1 MKGYYGLWYILRT
14 GVLISLSLL
23 LLTFPVSA
31 GLQISGSILQKDVLP
46 DDTIQHVMTV
56 TLINEKAPM
65 DVSLEVGGLGTTLDG
80 RPRLIPGGEDTS
92 PYSAR
97 QFITLDKTALTL
109 DPNKPQTVIAIIK
122 IPQNVGVGGRYAMI
136 HIYTA
141 PTEGTVSLVTAV
153 DVPVVLTIKGT
164 EQINTGNITSVNFK
178 ESAGSGQPAIISV
191 TLKNTGNIHFDN
203 AISSITLIDSSGT
216 SVFDGSSK
224 ASQAVAPL
232 NSIHLDTMIEK
243 ELIPGTY
250 TVTASAVLS
259 NGKILDTKSKR
270 IEIKKLYIPPFAE
283 VSIALSPQ
291 SPGTLAT
298 GDGSISIMFPQG
310 AVLDS
315 TKVTL
320 KPVALENVPAVPE
333 KATMG
338 STVFSVDGLTGLL
351 TQDATVRVKYSQE
364 DLNAAAGDPTKLIF
378 ARFDRGTN
386 TWSLLRPT
394 VDRNAGA
401 ISVNTIR
408 FSIWAVMGYEDQLP
422 QAVVAETA
430 APNYQG
436 FIVGIVVV
444 SIALIIIAYLYRRR

>member
-1 MKGYYGLWYILRT
+1 MKGYYGMWHILVA
-14 GVLISLSLL
+14 GVLISISLL
-23 LLTFPVSA
+23 FFIFPVSA
-31 GLQISGSILQKDVLP
+31 GLQISGSLLQKDVSP

-56 TLINEKAPM
+56 TLINETAPM
-65 DVSLEVGGLGTTLDG
+65 DVSLEVGGLGTTRDG
-80 RPRLIPGGEDTS
+80 RPKLIPGGEDTS
-92 PYSAR
+92 PYSAY
-97 QFITLDKTALTL
+97 QFITLDKNTLNL
-109 DPNKPQTVIAIIK
+109 DPNKPQTVTATIK
-122 IPQNVGVGGRYAMI
+122 IPKDVGAGGRYAMI
-136 HIYTA
+136 HIFTA
-141 PTEGTVSLVTAV
+141 PKGGTVALVTAV
-153 DVPVVLTIKGT
+153 DVPIVLTIAGT
-164 EQINTGNITSVNFK
+164 EQIITGKITSINFK

-203 AISSITLIDSSGT
+203 TISSITLIDSSGT
-216 SVFDGSSK
+216 SVFNGSSK

-320 KPVALENVPAVPE
+320 KPVALENVPASPE

-351 TQDATVRVKYSQE
+351 TQDATLRVKYSQE
-364 DLNAAAGDPTKLIF
+364 DLNAAAGDPAKLIF

-394 VDRNAGA
+394 LDRNAGM
-401 ISVNTIR
+401 ISINTNR
-408 FSIWAVMGYEDQLP
+408 FSIWAVMVYEDQLP
-422 QAVVAETA
+422 QAVVAETT
-430 APNYQG
+430 APNNQG
-436 FIVGIVVV
+436 FIVGIIVV

>member
-1 MKGYYGLWYILRT
+1 MKGNYGLWYILRT
-14 GVLISLSLL
+14 GMLISFSLL

-31 GLQISGSILQKDVLP
+31 GLQISGSILQKDVSP

-56 TLINEKAPM
+56 TLINEKAPA

-97 QFITLDKTALTL
+97 QFITLDKTTLTL
-109 DPNKPQTVIAIIK
+109 DPDKPQTVTATIK
-122 IPQNVGVGGRYAMI
+122 IPRDVGAGGRYAMI

-141 PTEGTVSLVTAV
+141 PKGGTVALVTAV

-164 EQINTGNITSVNFK
+164 GQIFSGNITFVDFK

-203 AISSITLIDSSGT
+203 AISTITLIDASGT
-216 SVFDGSSK
+216 SVFSGASK
-224 ASQAVAPL
+224 VSQAVAPL
-232 NSIHLDTMIEK
+232 NSIQLDTTIEK

-250 TVTASAVLS
+250 TVTASAALS
-259 NGKILDTKSKR
+259 NGKILDTKSER
-270 IEIKKLYIPPFAE
+270 IEIRKLYIPPFAE
-283 VSIALSPQ
+283 VSITLSPQ
-291 SPGTLAT
+291 SPGILAT
-298 GDGSISIMFPQG
+298 RDGSISIMFPQG

-320 KPVALENVPAVPE
+320 KPVALENVLASPE

-338 STVFSVDGLTGLL
+338 STVFSVDGLSGLL
-351 TQDATVRVKYSQE
+351 TKDATMTVKYSQE
-364 DLNAAAGDPTKLIF
+364 DINAAGMDPSKLIF

-386 TWSLLRPT
+386 TWSLMRPT
-394 VDRNAGA
+394 LDRNAGT
-401 ISVNTIR
+401 ISINTNR
-408 FSIWAVMGYEDQLP
+408 FSIWAVMAYEGQLP
-422 QAVVAETA
+422 QAEGAETT
-430 APNYQG
+430 APNNQG
-436 FIVGIVVV
+436 FIVAIVVV
-444 SIALIIIAYLYRRR
+444 SIALIIIAYLYWRR